1 MIDMDK
7 IVAPDMMSLLEL
19 QGFVLNMVKEDL
31 ELVKDISKICN
42 KSIIAITVK
51 YAIKRPTLQ
60 NVVDNLRERIESIKI
75 GFTEDDRIEYLNVIS
90 DANRFHYKSW
100 NTMDYKEKNMA
111 MKTGNIEK
119 WEGLNSDEQMCE
131 SILHK
136 NKLCRCF
143 RF

>member
-1 MIDMDK
+1 MFDMDK
-7 IVAPDMMSLLEL
+7 FVAPDMMSMLEL

-60 NVVDNLRERIESIKI
+60 SVVDTLRERIESIKL

-111 MKTGNIEK
+111 MRTGNIEK
-119 WEGLNSDEQMCE
+119 WEMLNSDEQMRE